1 MAGELERPVRDL
13 FEALDRMDV
22 ESMEKTIAEDAQSVD
37 EISRRWLRS
46 KDEIAGYLRQLAGAV
61 SDVHSELRDVHEQA
75 WGDAGVVT
83 CWLEQDYTME
93 GTGQHV
99 SAPTTLVLRREDG
112 DWRIALFHS
121 VPLSEA

>member
-22 ESMEKTIAEDAQSVD
+22 ERMEKTIADDAQSVD

-46 KDEIAGYLRQLAGAV
+46 KDEIAAYVRQLQGAV
-61 SDVHSELRDVHEQA
+61 SDVHSELRDVHERT
-75 WGDAGVVT
+75 WGDSGVVT
-83 CWLEQDYTME
+83 CWLEQNYTME
-93 GTGQHV
+93 GASQHV
-99 SAPTTLVLRREDG
+99 SAPTTFVLRREDG

-121 VPLSEA
+121 VPLPEA